1 MAAHSSEV
9 NNSQPKSARTA
20 AREAFFLEFSKA
32 IRGAIPDVPLM
43 VTGGFRTRRGM
54 EAAVSENACD
64 FVGIGRPA
72 VLSPSLP
79 NGIVFNREIPDE
91 DARLYARKIQ
101 APWLSGVLG
110 IKGIV
115 AGAETVSPKIP
126 DAEDTD

>member
-9 NNSQPKSARTA
+9 DDSQPKSARTA

-64 FVGIGRPA
+64 FIGIGRPA
-72 VLSPSLP
+72 VLDPSLP
-79 NGIVFNREIPDE
+79 KGIVFNPEIPDE

-101 APWLSGVLG
+101 APWLASALG

-115 AGAETVSPKIP
+115 AGAETVSPRISRV
-126 DAEDTD
+126 EDVD